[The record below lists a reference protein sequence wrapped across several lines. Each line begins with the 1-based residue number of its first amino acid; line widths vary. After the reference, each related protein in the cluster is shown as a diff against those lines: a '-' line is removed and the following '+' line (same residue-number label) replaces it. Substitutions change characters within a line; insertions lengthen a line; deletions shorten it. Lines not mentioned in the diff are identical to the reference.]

1 MFGKKLQIGEGDKY
15 DLSKVST
22 ETVSQEEI
30 AKKNAKLIEIFK
42 SFDVNKDGKLS
53 SAEMA
58 LALQAFDSLDIS
70 GDDKISKKEF
80 QAAAENFNKNMKLE
94 GKDQVD
100 AKDLKTFVKAL
111 FSATKGDPTAE
122 TQKVIE
128 QYNKEQEQIALQQKQ
143 DAVEA
148 DAKRRGWEWS
158 LDGAYWDKKNNK
170 YYLPNADMT
179 AFEEVH
185 WSDAEQKFK
194 VMSADELAELE
205 AAKAAEAEAKN
216 KAAEESQPATFDYTV
231 QNGESYNDLIKRIL
245 AKKGIENPTEEDIAA
260 AKAEFEENNPG
271 AVRKNKKGVE
281 YLMVGDKVK
290 LGADLGDLNN
300 SSEQIGLYNDAAEK
314 RREAAENA
322 KYTVDAFY
330 RNKDGSEG
338 RRLKL
343 KPTGEKAE
351 NGRYWAVDKQGNKY
365 LVAHDGTIL
374 DAGKV
379 AKKDAAVEKNKKMA
393 SSREQF
399 NELVRTFNEAQKAF
413 DAQVKKDGWAANTA
427 DAVSGFF
434 GSTNTEDHVRADL
447 NAYKAKLNELRE
459 ALQSGD
465 KAKFDALYK
474 EISEN
479 DITQRVV
486 KYNESQETG
495 ASVVKGVTVGVV
507 SAAAAVATG
516 GASLAVTAAVAGGT
530 TFVSS
535 VAAETA
541 DLATND
547 IDGDVNAENMGEIVN
562 QAGKE
567 ALLSAATAGLAKG
580 AGSLLS
586 KTGSTAVNAGKSA
599 APALTNSADDAVAAG
614 SRLLPKAPTGG
625 AGAATGAAA
634 NTSDDVAV
642 AGSRLLSKAPTGGA
656 GSATGAAANTAD
668 DAAAAGS
675 RILPKPSA
683 GNAGAATGAAD
694 DAAGAAKQAAAGA
707 SKQSG
712 AGATTGAA
720 DDAAGAAKQTAAG
733 ASKQGAGS
741 STGRTTSSTAG
752 NTAANNADDAA
763 AAARAAKNA
772 RDLSLD
778 DIADMERAIQNGKI
792 SNADMSK
799 LVDITKMSRAELSK
813 MSPAEL
819 SKAIQSKGGLKELF
833 TKYKASFTSDIP
845 KGLNWAKQNPQAFK
859 AIADKVNNRG
869 IASLSN
875 TELKQL
881 ADVLEMPVDAL
892 KKMSKANYRKLS
904 IKFHPDKNSGDETA
918 TQIFQ
923 MLSRIYAG

>member
-58 LALQAFDSLDIS
+58 LALQAFDSLDVS
-70 GDDKISKKEF
+70 GDNKISKKEF

-111 FSATKGDPTAE
+111 FSATKGDPTEE

-128 QYNKEQEQIALQQKQ
+128 KYSKEQEQIAWQQKQ
-143 DAVEA
+143 DALEA
-148 DAKRRGWEWS
+148 KAQKAGWEWS

-231 QNGESYNDLIKRIL
+231 QNGERYNDLIKRIL

-507 SAAAAVATG
+507 SAAAAVATS

-634 NTSDDVAV
+634 NT
-642 AGSRLLSKAPTGGA
+642 
-656 GSATGAAANTAD
+656 AD

-675 RILPKPSA
+675 RLLPKPSA

-859 AIADKVNNRG
+859 AIAEKVNNRG

>member
-625 AGAATGAAA
+625 AG
-634 NTSDDVAV
+634 
-642 AGSRLLSKAPTGGA
+642 
-656 GSATGAAANTAD
+656 SATGAAANTAD

-675 RILPKPSA
+675 RLLPKPSA
-683 GNAGAATGAAD
+683 GNTGAATGAAD

>member
-58 LALQAFDSLDIS
+58 KALQAFDSLDVS
-70 GDDKISKKEF
+70 GDNKISKKEF

-205 AAKAAEAEAKN
+205 AAKAAE
-216 KAAEESQPATFDYTV
+216 
-231 QNGESYNDLIKRIL
+231 
-245 AKKGIENPTEEDIAA
+245 
-260 AKAEFEENNPG
+260 AEFEENNPG

-625 AGAATGAAA
+625 AG
-634 NTSDDVAV
+634 
-642 AGSRLLSKAPTGGA
+642 
-656 GSATGAAANTAD
+656 SATGAAANTAD

-675 RILPKPSA
+675 RLLPKPSA
-683 GNAGAATGAAD
+683 GNTGAATGAAD